1 MATSSSPARAR
12 SATVRYLLFPLPP
25 FSSFCISFERRGK
38 NSHAR
43 SCIKITNKP
52 KKNAVG
58 ERRGRGYSVNV
69 PLREGVDDATFH
81 RLFKPIMS
89 KVMSVFQPGAVV
101 LQCGADS
108 LGGDRL
114 GCFNLSLDGHAE
126 AVRFVRGFGVPT
138 LVTGGGGYTKTN
150 VARCWAN
157 ETAALLGVGPL
168 DDALPPNDYLEYYA
182 PRFDLGARQVR
193 ADLANANAR
202 ADVDRIGREVLASLS
217 RLEAAPSVAM
227 QELPPD
233 SMLPEYDGRS
243 TGGGG
248 EGGETNSNPNV
259 SGFFGAGAD
268 GADGGD
274 GGGDERLGGY
284 GLWHLVVKEGPD
296 DELGFY

>member
-1 MATSSSPARAR
+1 
-12 SATVRYLLFPLPP
+12 
-25 FSSFCISFERRGK
+25 
-38 NSHAR
+38 
-43 SCIKITNKP
+43 
-52 KKNAVG
+52 
-58 ERRGRGYSVNV
+58 
-69 PLREGVDDATFH
+69 
-81 RLFKPIMS
+81 MS

-114 GCFNLSLDGHAE
+114 GSFNLSLDGHAE

-182 PRFDLGARQVR
+182 PRFDLGARQDR
-193 ADLANANAR
+193 ASHIDNANAR

-217 RLEAAPSVAM
+217 RLEAAPAVAM

-233 SMLPEYDGRS
+233 SMLPEYDGS
-243 TGGGG
+243 TTCGSGADGRD
-248 EGGETNSNPNV
+248 NPNV
-259 SGFFGAGAD
+259 SGFFGAGA
-268 GADGGD
+268 GGDGGD

-284 GLWHLVVKEGPD
+284 GLRHLVVKEGPD

>member
-1 MATSSSPARAR
+1 
-12 SATVRYLLFPLPP
+12 
-25 FSSFCISFERRGK
+25 
-38 NSHAR
+38 
-43 SCIKITNKP
+43 
-52 KKNAVG
+52 
-58 ERRGRGYSVNV
+58 
-69 PLREGVDDATFH
+69 
-81 RLFKPIMS
+81 MS

-126 AVRFVRGFGVPT
+126 AVRFVRGFGIPT

-193 ADLANANAR
+193 APPGLDNANAR

-248 EGGETNSNPNV
+248 GSAGKKGEGNPNV

-268 GADGGD
+268 GDGGGGD

-284 GLWHLVVKEGPD
+284 GLRHLVVKEGPD

>member
-1 MATSSSPARAR
+1 MTEIPSLS
-12 SATVRYLLFPLPP
+12 T
-25 FSSFCISFERRGK
+25 
-38 NSHAR
+38 
-43 SCIKITNKP
+43 ITNHSKTRT
-52 KKNAVG
+52 VG

-89 KVMSVFQPGAVV
+89 KVMSVFQPGAIV

-126 AVRFVRGFGVPT
+126 AVRFVRGFGIPT

-193 ADLANANAR
+193 AGLDNANAR

-217 RLEAAPSVAM
+217 RLEAAPAVAM

-233 SMLPEYDGRS
+233 SMLPEYDGS
-243 TGGGG
+243 TCGGSGG
-248 EGGETNSNPNV
+248 QDGKKKGNPNV
-259 SGFFGAGAD
+259 SGFFGAGAGD
-268 GADGGD
+268 DGGD

-284 GLWHLVVKEGPD
+284 GLRHLVVKEGPD